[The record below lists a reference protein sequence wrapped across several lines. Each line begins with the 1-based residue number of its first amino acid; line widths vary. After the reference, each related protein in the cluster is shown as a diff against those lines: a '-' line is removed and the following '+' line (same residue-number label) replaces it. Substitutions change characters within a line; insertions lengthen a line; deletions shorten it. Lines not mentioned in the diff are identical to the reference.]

1 MIYVD
6 CSSPLPER
14 STYCYICRERGEEGR
29 GGEEEKRRGEGQVKA
44 RGKKGRKIHQKE
56 RGGWVILTKEGH
68 REGKNK

>member
-29 GGEEEKRRGEGQVKA
+29 GGKRGVEGRKRRGEG
-44 RGKKGRKIHQKE
+44 RDR
-56 RGGWVILTKEGH
+56 
-68 REGKNK
+68 